1 MKARREG
8 NRDKDRESR
17 GSTNMI
23 GHLTTVT
30 VTVTIQC
37 IYHVILFL
45 KSSVSSLFYGN
56 IKTQVK
62 KNLIIV
68 TKPHIA

>member
-1 MKARREG
+1 
-8 NRDKDRESR
+8 
-17 GSTNMI
+17 MI

-37 IYHVILFL
+37 IYHHVILFL